1 MIRKFIVFLVAL
13 FVWSLP
19 LAALAGKVEFRD
31 EAALLSTP
39 MRDSIVTRA
48 RRWSFSTRVLVSSSS
63 ATRSAFERRAIDAL
77 NAADMLVIGIDPV
90 HRYTV
95 VRMGMGLSLEAN
107 AYSSIASAGNS
118 SFKDRLWADGIGA
131 IGDKAQSSIAV
142 ADYIRNT
149 KNMEVPARP
158 PVRGL
163 GTQSQDQVRPG
174 QRASDAT
181 SSIGWLLLGLIVTL
195 IVICTVWAIIA
206 RRREAATERRARQAL
221 IDAEA
226 DRILNAD
233 RRRESA
239 SMERDAAPV
248 APMPSRYQS
257 APREPSYAPPP
268 RMVAPA
274 VVRAP
279 AAAPIVQHVYHQ
291 PAPPPAP
298 VVIHQDRNDGL
309 LTGMLLNEAMHSHHH
324 HDRSDR
330 HVVVERERVVEVE
343 REPASSSYDGGG
355 ASSSWG
361 TPAPAEETSYSSS
374 SPSSFESSSSYDGGG
389 SSSSWDSG
397 SSGSSFDSSSSSSSF
412 DSGGGSS
419 DF

>member
-13 FVWSLP
+13 FGLSLP
-19 LAALAGKVEFRD
+19 LAAFAGKVEFRD

-48 RRWSFSTRVLVSSSS
+48 LRWSFSTRVLVSSSS

-95 VRMGMGLSLEAN
+95 VRMGMGLSLETN
-107 AYSSIASAGNS
+107 AYSQIASAGNS

-131 IGDKAQSSIAV
+131 IGDKAQSSIAY

-149 KNMEVPARP
+149 RSMEMPARP

-163 GTQSQDQVRPG
+163 ATQSQVPVRPA
-174 QRASDAT
+174 RSSDAGRF
-181 SSIGWLLLGLIVTL
+181 IDWWLLGLIVSL
-195 IVICTVWAIIA
+195 IIICSVVAIIA
-206 RRREAATERRARQAL
+206 RRREAAASRRARQAL

-233 RRRESA
+233 RRRDSI
-239 SMERDAAPV
+239 SRDEAAAPV

-257 APREPSYAPPP
+257 APREPSYAAPP
-268 RMVAPA
+268 RMVAP
-274 VVRAP
+274 VVAP
-279 AAAPIVQHVYHQ
+279 APAPAPIVQHVYHQ

-298 VVIHQDRNDGL
+298 VVIHQDRTDGL
-309 LTGMLLNEAMHSHHH
+309 ITGMLLNEAMHSSHHH

-330 HVVVERERVVEVE
+330 HVVVERVVEVE
-343 REPASSSYDGGG
+343 REPQSRSYDGGG
-355 ASSSWG
+355 ASSSRS
-361 TPAPAEETSYSSS
+361 TPEPAQDTSYSSS
-374 SPSSFESSSSYDGGG
+374 SSSSFESSSSYDAGG

-397 SSGSSFDSSSSSSSF
+397 SSSSSFDSSSSSSSF